1 MHIKIILGKSSLK
14 AQLLNTDCYWE
25 HIASSVRT
33 LRRIYQKVWSQINP
47 EYYAQNKFKH
57 HSRDSFQRF
66 YPWGFSWLL
75 TPLIKKNYLTWKLQ
89 VSKGAWIRSLLY
101 MLSDL
106 RDIVLKLLEVL
117 KCFRTTLLSDLS
129 KSTLVDTFDFKPVVC
144 TFLNIQAL
152 YSHIASIH
160 PNLVLLTWLCFY
172 SKIFYTYL
180 QKQNRN
186 FHSGLVSH
194 SVEEI
199 KCTA

>member
-25 HIASSVRT
+25 HIASSVST
-33 LRRIYQKVWSQINP
+33 LRRIYQKVWSQINL

-57 HSRDSFQRF
+57 HNRESFQRF

-75 TPLIKKNYLTWKLQ
+75 TPLIKKNNLTWKIQ
-89 VSKGAWIRSLLY
+89 VSKGAWIKSLLY

-117 KCFRTTLLSDLS
+117 KFFRTTLISDLS
-129 KSTLVDTFDFKPVVC
+129 KSTLVDTFDFKAVVC

-152 YSHIASIH
+152 IHTSHPFTLILYYWLDCVFTVKSFIH
-160 PNLVLLTWLCFY
+160 IYKNKIETFTQGLFLTVLR
-172 SKIFYTYL
+172 K
-180 QKQNRN
+180 
-186 FHSGLVSH
+186 
-194 SVEEI
+194 
-199 KCTA
+199 